1 MQVSAEDLTSGE
13 DRTLRSRLRQLEA
26 RRYSIERAGLVHSA
40 LSGDGGV
47 GGLDD
52 MLRTVRGHLQA
63 IAEQEQAYSAMA
75 GQLSSPCRDVVSTVV
90 AIPQVAERRVVCPRG
105 WQVCSQTGGS
115 AAIQGDW
122 RLLCTLQRH
131 GNSFPG
137 LPCCCER
144 TREVSAPRHGSG

>member
-1 MQVSAEDLTSGE
+1 MQVSAEDLTPGE

-26 RRYSIERAGLVHSA
+26 RRSSVERAGLVHSA

-75 GQLSSPCRDVVSTVV
+75 GQLSSPCRDLVSGVT
-90 AIPQVAERRVVCPRG
+90 AIPRVAERRVVRLGGWEADWTSMQPDRG
-105 WQVCSQTGGS
+105 QCSHLEGLALSLHSS
-115 AAIQGDW
+115 AAW
-122 RLLCTLQRH
+122 HWLRRAALLL
-131 GNSFPG
+131 
-137 LPCCCER
+137 
-144 TREVSAPRHGSG
+144 